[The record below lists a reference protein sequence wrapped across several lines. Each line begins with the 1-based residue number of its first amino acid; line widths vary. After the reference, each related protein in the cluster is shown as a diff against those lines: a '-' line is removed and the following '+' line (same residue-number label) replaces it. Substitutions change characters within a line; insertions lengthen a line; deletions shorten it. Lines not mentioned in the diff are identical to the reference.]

1 MNPNMPVTFYGN
13 PRFDAKEAA
22 MHLEAAMHVQG
33 EVKAIAELEDRFAVA
48 YQARKPH
55 FALLLG

>member
-1 MNPNMPVTFYGN
+1 MPVTFYGN